1 MDLSTVAYE
10 LYGLSPGEF
19 VSARDAR
26 ASEAKK
32 AGDRELASAI
42 KQLRR
47 PTTGAWLANLLV
59 RERRDQVTELVDLGD
74 DMRRAQHDLAGKD
87 LRDLSTLRRQLVTAL
102 AAEAREIAGAHGHE
116 VNEPSLH
123 EVEATLEAAVA
134 DRGAGE
140 ALVSGNLTISLRYSG
155 FGSVDLTGVVASPP
169 ATPPVAKKSTK
180 TAKAPIEDPIEDV
193 EGLLAGARAEES
205 AARQAVGDADV
216 QLEAAHEQRT
226 LLEQRMSDL
235 EQQLREL
242 RGGHDQAKRTERE
255 ARKRSDLAKR
265 NLEQARDRVA
275 AMTAELERLRSTK

>member
-1 MDLSTVAYE
+1 
-10 LYGLSPGEF
+10 
-19 VSARDAR
+19 
-26 ASEAKK
+26 
-32 AGDRELASAI
+32 
-42 KQLRR
+42 
-47 PTTGAWLANLLV
+47 
-59 RERRDQVTELVDLGD
+59 
-74 DMRRAQHDLAGKD
+74 
-87 LRDLSTLRRQLVTAL
+87 
-102 AAEAREIAGAHGHE
+102 